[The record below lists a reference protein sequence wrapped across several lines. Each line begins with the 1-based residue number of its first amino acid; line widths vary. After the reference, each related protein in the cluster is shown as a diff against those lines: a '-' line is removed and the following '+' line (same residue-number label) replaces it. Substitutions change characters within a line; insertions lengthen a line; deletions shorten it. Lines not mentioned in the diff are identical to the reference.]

1 VGKISVRFVPEQDAA
16 HLIACL
22 REHVE
27 AQFHRLGSH
36 NSVRVTVEHLG
47 DRWEADPESQ
57 LFKMAEVGGRLGA
70 RLLGMVEMGLQTTL
84 VLPMLSGY

>member
-1 VGKISVRFVPEQDAA
+1 VGKVSVRFVPEQDAS

-27 AQFHRLGSH
+27 AHFERLGSH
-36 NSVRVTVEHLG
+36 NSVKVRVEHVG

-57 LFKMAEVGGRLGA
+57 LFKMAEVGGWRL
-70 RLLGMVEMGLQTTL
+70 R
-84 VLPMLSGY
+84 